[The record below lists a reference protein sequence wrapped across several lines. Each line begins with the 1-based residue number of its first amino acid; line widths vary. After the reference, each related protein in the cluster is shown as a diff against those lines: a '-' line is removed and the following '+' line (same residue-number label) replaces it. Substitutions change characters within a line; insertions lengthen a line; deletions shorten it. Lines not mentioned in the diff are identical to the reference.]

1 MKTFVLFIY
10 LAFYSCFGVAATAQA
25 SLSNFRFEVIS
36 GEAATFN
43 SDSFYSQVISGV
55 NTQSHEDHQETLSS
69 PYIYDISAITT
80 GGYGQAVT
88 NISYNPSS
96 TPIFTSTAT
105 ATRGTADSYGE
116 TFFSLNYT
124 ANAVIKISAD
134 ALVSGSA
141 SDKDIVTTIA
151 VIRGAN
157 IGPNG
162 GIDQFFEPNISYASY
177 PSAFDEDW
185 SFSKTLSFTF
195 SYPIDTILYF
205 SSRTYASV
213 EINPYIPSQV
223 PEPLSYALVLIG
235 LLLIVYKKSRTVVT
249 LS

>member
-1 MKTFVLFIY
+1 MKTLLLFICLTLY
-10 LAFYSCFGVAATAQA
+10 PCFGVAATAYA
-25 SLSNFRFEVIS
+25 SLTNFRLEVIS
-36 GEAATFN
+36 GEAAIFN
-43 SDSFYSQVISGV
+43 PESFYSQVISGV
-55 NTQSHEDHQETLSS
+55 NTQSNEDHQETLPS

-80 GGYGQAVT
+80 GGYGQAIT

-134 ALVSGSA
+134 AFVSGSA

-177 PSAFDEDW
+177 PSALDEEW

-213 EINPYIPSQV
+213 EINPYIPSQI
-223 PEPLSYALVLIG
+223 PEPKSYALILIG
-235 LLLIVYKKSRTVVT
+235 LLLVVYKNIRTEA